1 MSREEES
8 DRLVEGLIELA
19 DKYHDDTEPDAAEL
33 TDLAIVDGSAAAQG
47 AADILINH
55 DVKLPDDLY
64 ELFKKFGG
72 PLDYLEEE
80 FLELQEI
87 YLRKKRDEEIIMY
100 GNDKEYSYHFKTEV
114 QEKEVAPLLD
124 GLDWY
129 LGPSRYPDHVTQ
141 VYIEDLHNI
150 DEMLKAFRSA
160 GLDPVPEHVADEP
173 WVYRPEKESF
183 DEYMARI
190 GLAE

>member
-8 DRLVEGLIELA
+8 DRLVAGLIELA
-19 DKYHDDTEPDAAEL
+19 DKYHVKGEPDAAEL

-47 AADILINH
+47 AVAILINH

-87 YLRKKRDEEIIMY
+87 YLRK
-100 GNDKEYSYHFKTEV
+100 
-114 QEKEVAPLLD
+114 
-124 GLDWY
+124 
-129 LGPSRYPDHVTQ
+129 
-141 VYIEDLHNI
+141 
-150 DEMLKAFRSA
+150 
-160 GLDPVPEHVADEP
+160 
-173 WVYRPEKESF
+173 
-183 DEYMARI
+183 
-190 GLAE
+190 